1 MTDESKPVTVSGIL
15 GVVFGGIALLTSF
28 IPIVNNASAIFGLVG
43 AILGIV
49 ALVSTRAAGKK
60 SGRALAVVGFVI
72 SVLSVAIVLALQA
85 QWSAA
90 LSSL

>member
-1 MTDESKPVTVSGIL
+1 MTGENKPVTASGIL

-49 ALVSTRAAGKK
+49 ALASTRKTGKK
-60 SGRALAVVGFVI
+60 SGRALAVVGLVI
-72 SVLSVAIVLALQA
+72 SILSVAIVLALQA